1 MHPVAETG
9 VSINLPVAPDL
20 AEAVGAWRNWL
31 TDERRSSEHTVA
43 AYERDLVAFIR
54 FLAEHIGGP
63 AAIDDL
69 GALKPRDFRAWLAG
83 RSSDGM
89 ARSST
94 ARALSVVRGFFRF
107 LDKRG
112 LVHNPNLAALRTP
125 KVPRLVPR
133 PLTERDAVDVV
144 NEIGSLSDEQWIADR
159 DIALLTLLY
168 GAGLRISEALSL
180 TCGDVADLPDT
191 LVITGK
197 GEKQR
202 LVPML
207 PVVHDA
213 ISVYLE
219 SRPYVIS
226 KDDPLFVGTRGG
238 PLNPAVAQRQMRR
251 TRGLLGLPDTATPH
265 ALRHSFATHLLG
277 AGGDLRTIQELLG
290 HASLSTTQR
299 YTDVEGEQML
309 QIYNDAHPRARK

>member
-1 MHPVAETG
+1 MRALTETG

-20 AEAVGAWRNWL
+20 ADAVGAWRRWL
-31 TDERRSSEHTVA
+31 ADERRSSEHTVA
-43 AYERDLVAFIR
+43 AYERDLVAFLR

-69 GALKPRDFRAWLAG
+69 GALKPRDFRAWLAR
-83 RSSDGM
+83 RSGDGM

-107 LDKRG
+107 LDKRD

-144 NEIGSLSDEQWIADR
+144 NEIGSISEEQWVADR

-180 TCGDVADLPDT
+180 TCGDVADQPDT

-197 GEKQR
+197 GDKQR

-207 PVVHDA
+207 PVVHEA
-213 ISVYLE
+213 IDVYLE
-219 SRPYVIS
+219 SRPFVAT
-226 KDDPLFVGTRGG
+226 KDAPLFVGIRGG
-238 PLNPAVAQRQMRR
+238 VLNPAVAQRQMRR
-251 TRGLLGLPDTATPH
+251 ARVLLDLPETATPH

-299 YTDVEGEQML
+299 YTDIEGEQML
-309 QIYNDAHPRARK
+309 QVYRDAHPRARN